1 MEANKQE
8 DQLIFNM
15 DGDSNITQINNTET
29 TEPVKKGRGR
39 PKRADTEPKAK
50 EKATPQPQE
59 VKPSNKAIV
68 NLENK
73 LTKFKNAERQY
84 NDALQNL
91 NNQVKPTPKPKS
103 KAKPRTTKIEDIITD
118 N

>member
-29 TEPVKKGRGR
+29 TEPVKKARGR
-39 PKRADTEPKAK
+39 PKRTDTEPKAK

-73 LTKFKNAERQY
+73 LTKFKEAERQY
-84 NDALQNL
+84 NEALQNL
-91 NNQVKPTPKPKS
+91 NKQVKHTPTEKQNK
-103 KAKPRTTKIEDIITD
+103 KQNTKQ
-118 N
+118 NNNL